1 MGRLGTG
8 GWLRVLNRVGRIR
21 LRAGWHDGVPLV
33 LLSGILIQQGSQL
46 ERVVLQQGVGPG
58 CEEGEPSYQLPLC
71 QGQARELGVVDEALP
86 AEDGVI
92 NAAT

>member
-1 MGRLGTG
+1 MGRLGAG
-8 GWLRVLNRVGRIR
+8 GWLRVLNRVGRTR
-21 LRAGWHDGVPLV
+21 LRAGWQDGVPLV
-33 LLSGILIQQGSQL
+33 LLSGVLIQQGSQL
-46 ERVVLQQGVGPG
+46 EGVVLKQRVRPG
-58 CEEGEPSYQLPLC
+58 CEQGESSHQLPLC